1 MSETNLD
8 QEISAVAYARHIGT
22 AVLYVNTDG
31 TWALGRVG
39 QKVSEYQSVKFN
51 GQGGIHD
58 DTFDVTALTAELLD
72 DGSYVLYLQ
81 GNQNPA
87 MFFEATADAQGNI
100 TGAKAMSN
108 AELFAAEV
116 RYGVDL
122 NYNGGL
128 GDAMVLLDAGSV
140 NLYLDGLGAYQL
152 QQTDG
157 SFQPLQFGGETL
169 TLDTLEGFEIDTVL
183 PKEGG
188 GYEIYVSDEEGNVF
202 ELATD
207 EAASVDAATIQ
218 TIDSARMAEIKSQLG
233 EDINGTGDMQAEA
246 GWTALLK
253 TAALKTQVEALTA
266 NNAKINH
273 AGLISIVDT
282 AIASAGGA
290 NNPIGTELFSDLKA
304 IAARGKELFT
314 APDLAGAETGY
325 LLYVFNQFVNGSK
338 ANNFY
343 TGGQT
348 QSQSLGNL
356 SANAT
361 ASTLQKLQDKW
372 LLGKDLPNPT
382 TQGDTA
388 NPEASAASGV
398 YKTFNAELI
407 SGASA
412 FDVNQG
418 SAGTCYLLAAM
429 AAVAQVNPTAL
440 NSVFVPNGSGADAL
454 QTWGVR
460 FFDTNGKVH
469 WVTANNQ
476 FVVKNP
482 DDTETAYSKIKGV
495 DAQGNPTQ
503 ELWAP
508 LLEKAYAQANE
519 LQIFGRTTQT
529 NSMMAIEGGLAE
541 AVVNV
546 VGGKVTTFANEVTT
560 YNGNSI
566 LTSSVVPTGSSALE
580 EYTKAMNEGKVLLV
594 MSDATT
600 NDATGAKLFVPGHA
614 YMAYDADT
622 SSSTNTTVKVYNPWG
637 VSVATGGEENPSY
650 LAPFDIDMATLV
662 GTPGIEL
669 WVGV

>member
-1 MSETNLD
+1 MSATNLD

-22 AVLYVNTDG
+22 AILYVHTDG

-39 QKVSEYQSVKFN
+39 QMVNEYQSVKFN
-51 GQGGIHD
+51 GQAGIHD
-58 DTFDVTALTAELLD
+58 DTFDVTALAAELRD
-72 DGSYVLYLQ
+72 DGGYVLYLQ
-81 GNQNPA
+81 SNQNPA
-87 MFFEATADAQGNI
+87 LFFEATTDAQGNL
-100 TGAKAMSN
+100 TDAKALSQ

-116 RYGVDL
+116 RYGIDL

-128 GDAMVLLDAGSV
+128 GDAMVLVDAGNV

-152 QQTDG
+152 QQADG
-157 SFQPLQFGGETL
+157 SFRPLQLGGQTI
-169 TLDTLEGFEIDTVL
+169 TLDALEGFEIDVVV
-183 PKEGG
+183 PKEEG

-207 EAASVDAATIQ
+207 EAASVDASTIK
-218 TIDSARMAEIKSQLG
+218 TVGSARIAEVKSQLG
-233 EDINGTGDMQAEA
+233 EDINGAGDLPAQA

-253 TAALKTQVEALTA
+253 TAAIKTQVEALTA

-273 AGLISIVDT
+273 AGLVSIVDT
-282 AIASAGGA
+282 AIASVGGA
-290 NNPIGTELFSDLKA
+290 GNPIGADVFSDLKA
-304 IAARGKELFT
+304 IAARGQTLFS
-314 APDLAGAETGY
+314 APDLTGAETGY
-325 LLYVFNQFVNGSK
+325 LLYVFNQLVNGSK

-388 NPEASAASGV
+388 NPQASAASGV
-398 YKTFNAELI
+398 YKAFNAELI

-418 SAGTCYLLAAM
+418 SAGTCYLLASI

-440 NSVFVPNGSGADAL
+440 NSVFVANGSAADTL

-476 FVVKNP
+476 FVVKNAE
-482 DDTETAYSKIKGV
+482 DTETAYSKVKGV

-503 ELWAP
+503 ELWTP

-546 VGGKVTTFANEVTT
+546 VGGKVTTFTNEVTT

-566 LTSSVVPTGSSALE
+566 LTSSVVPTGSTALE

-594 MSDATT
+594 MSGATT
-600 NDATGAKLFVPGHA
+600 NDANGAKLFVPGHA

-637 VSVATGGEENPSY
+637 FSVAKAGEETPSY
-650 LAPFDIDMATLV
+650 LAPFDMDMATLV
-662 GTPGIEL
+662 GTAGIEL
-669 WVGV
+669 WVGA

>member
-1 MSETNLD
+1 MSATSLD
-8 QEISAVAYARHIGT
+8 QDISTVAYARHIGT
-22 AVLYVNTDG
+22 AVLFVGTDG
-31 TWALGRVG
+31 TWSVGRVG

-58 DTFDVTALTAELLD
+58 DTFDVTALAAELRE
-72 DGSYVLYLQ
+72 DGGYVLYLQ
-81 GNQNPA
+81 ANQNPA
-87 MFFEATADAQGNI
+87 LFFEATTDAQGNI
-100 TGAKAMSN
+100 NGAKALSQ

-116 RYGVDL
+116 RYGIDL

-128 GDAMVLLDAGSV
+128 GDAMVLVDAGSV

-152 QQTDG
+152 QQPDG
-157 SFQPLQFGGETL
+157 SFRPLQFGGVAL
-169 TLDTLEGFEIDTVL
+169 TLDALEGFEIETIV

-188 GYEIYVSDEEGNVF
+188 YQIYVRDEEDNLF
-202 ELATD
+202 ELGTD
-207 EAASVDAATIQ
+207 EAGSVDAGTFQ
-218 TIDSARMAEIKSQLG
+218 TVGSAQLSELEQRLG
-233 EDINGTGDMQAEA
+233 EDINAAGDTPVAA
-246 GWTALLK
+246 GWTSLLK
-253 TAALKTQVEALTA
+253 TAAVKAQVEALTA

-273 AGLISIVDT
+273 AGLVKIVDA
-282 AIASAGGA
+282 AIESVGGA
-290 NNPIGTELFSDLKA
+290 SNPIGTDLFSDLKA

-325 LLYVFNQFVNGSK
+325 LLYVFNQLVNGSK

-348 QSQSLGNL
+348 QTQTLGNL

-361 ASTLQKLQDKW
+361 ANTLQKLEDKW

-382 TQGDTA
+382 TEGDTA
-388 NPEASAASGV
+388 NPNAAAASGL
-398 YKTFNAELI
+398 YKAFSAELI

-418 SAGTCYLLAAM
+418 SAGTCYLLASM

-440 NSVFVPNGSGADAL
+440 NSVFVPNGSSADSL

-476 FVVKNP
+476 FVVKNLE
-482 DDTETAYSKIKGV
+482 DTETAYSKVKGV

-529 NSMMAIEGGLAE
+529 NSMLAIEGGLAE

-546 VGGKVTTFANEVTT
+546 AGGKVTTFADEVTT

-566 LTSSVVPTGSSALE
+566 LQTSVVPTGSTALE
-580 EYTKAMNEGKVLLV
+580 EYTKAMNEGKVLFV
-594 MSDATT
+594 VSQATTSDA
-600 NDATGAKLFVPGHA
+600 NGSKLFVPGHA

-622 SSSTNTTVKVYNPWG
+622 SSATNTTVKVYNPWG
-637 VSVATGGEENPSY
+637 FSAVTAQEPVPSH
-650 LAPFDIDMATLV
+650 LAPFDMEMAALV
-662 GTPGIEL
+662 GTTGISL
-669 WVGV
+669 WMSV